1 MTDTSALA
9 SIPSPPPA
17 SPASPSADIASSI
30 KQALVDSTSTL
41 MSKSEELLKQQ
52 VDLHIAGNKSL
63 ESIISLL
70 QSKGEESSKDAS
82 LPVKDEKTEVKATSD
97 KVKRH
102 DSITMGPIKT
112 GR

>member
-1 MTDTSALA
+1 
-9 SIPSPPPA
+9 
-17 SPASPSADIASSI
+17 
-30 KQALVDSTSTL
+30 

-70 QSKGEESSKDAS
+70 QSKNEGSSSDTP
-82 LPVKDEKTEVKATSD
+82 LPVKDEKSEMKATSD

-102 DSITMGPIKT
+102 ESITMGPIKT